1 MYGIYDDFKAVK
13 VRILISPSR
22 NANGKEF
29 SKNHDPETRKNFL
42 SGRNFL
48 AGISVCLQYF

>member
-42 SGRNFL
+42 SG
-48 AGISVCLQYF
+48 